1 MYGMKE
7 GAPMDDDDRTL
18 RERVRAADPART
30 VAPLAETWLDRRMEQ
45 IMTKTESPDAAP
57 ARSTRRA
64 WVPIVGIAAALTIG
78 AAIAVP
84 LMLGGAPTT
93 EQLAQPGG
101 DGFSSGSCL
110 MVTPEGLRAQEQA
123 FAAHVITVDG
133 DTVTLEVTERFAG
146 EVADRVE
153 VQQVEAISSDF
164 SGVPLELGQ
173 SYLVAAGDATIRGCG
188 LSGTDSPE
196 LRAIYNEAFGD

>member
-164 SGVPLELGQ
+164 SGVPFELGQ

>member
-1 MYGMKE
+1 MYGMRE
-7 GAPMDDDDRTL
+7 GEPMDDDDRTL
-18 RERVRAADPART
+18 REQMRAADPAREI
-30 VAPLAETWLDRRMEQ
+30 ALLPETWLDHRMEH
-45 IMTKTESPDAAP
+45 IMTETEISPAAP
-57 ARSTRRA
+57 VRSIRRG
-64 WVPIVGIAAALTIG
+64 WVPLVGIAAALTIG

-84 LMLGGAPTT
+84 LTVGGTPTT

-101 DGFSSGSCL
+101 GGISSGSCL
-110 MVTPEGLRAQEQA
+110 PVTAEGLLAQEQT
-123 FAAHVITVDG
+123 FAARVISVDG

-153 VQQVEAISSDF
+153 VQQVDVISSDF
-164 SGVPLELGQ
+164 SGVPFALGE

-196 LRAIYNEAFGD
+196 LRAIYDAAFGD

>member
-7 GAPMDDDDRTL
+7 GAPMDDVDRTL
-18 RERVRAADPART
+18 REQVRAADPART
-30 VAPLAETWLDRRMEQ
+30 VAPLTETWLDHRMEK
-45 IMTKTESPDAAP
+45 IMTETETTQPAP

-78 AAIAVP
+78 AAIVVP
-84 LMLGGAPTT
+84 LTLGGSPTT
-93 EQLAQPGG
+93 EQLAQPEGG
-101 DGFSSGSCL
+101 GISSGSCL
-110 MVTPEGLRAQEQA
+110 TVTPEGLRSQEQA
-123 FAAHVITVDG
+123 FAARVITVDG
-133 DTVTLEVTERFAG
+133 NTVTLEVTERFAG

-153 VQQVEAISSDF
+153 VQQVESITSDF
-164 SGVPLELGQ
+164 SGVPFELGQ

-196 LRAIYNEAFGD
+196 LRAIYDAAFGD